1 MKRLFAVPNLNAH
14 AISNVFTPV
23 WRCLLIPYYAS
34 SDKLMDNILRN
45 APLLTPSLA
54 WAEARDILAGVERK
68 IDCQVLALMPF
79 LSLPDVGIYCK
90 RL

>member
-1 MKRLFAVPNLNAH
+1 MPNFIMDDILLH
-14 AISNVFTPV
+14 HFFQFGVVSYS
-23 WRCLLIPYYAS
+23 LLIPNYNPPDKFIYY
-34 SDKLMDNILRN
+34 I

-79 LSLPDVGIYCK
+79 LNLPDVGIYCK